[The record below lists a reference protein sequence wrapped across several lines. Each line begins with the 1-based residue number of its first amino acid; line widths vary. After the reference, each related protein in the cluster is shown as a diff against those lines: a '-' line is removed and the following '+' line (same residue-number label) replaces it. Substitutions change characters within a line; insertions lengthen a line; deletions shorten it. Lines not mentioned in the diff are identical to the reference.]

1 VLRAVYVQLL
11 VAGHVIQTELVAGQH
26 AGEVAIF
33 FLVHV
38 GAGEGVLRRVDGQV
52 AAGLDGEVAGADQG
66 RAGDRGIALG
76 GDGDGFAGDHAAQG
90 GGAFFVDFVLDFARL
105 EAAPAAFAFLAF
117 VAGAVGVAD
126 GEDVHVLAGDQLG
139 GAFFG
144 SDGTAGQQQVCTGD
158 DGAVRPRADQ
168 AADVV
173 HHVGFI
179 QAEFLALGGFLGLAV
194 EAVVLVLRGFELE
207 VFTRDQ
213 VSLVA
218 GIDLAGD
225 QLQVLPGAQGGVAA
239 GLDHAGDLLDVVFD
253 AFDFFE
259 L

>member
-1 VLRAVYVQLL
+1 
-11 VAGHVIQTELVAGQH
+11 
-26 AGEVAIF
+26 
-33 FLVHV
+33 
-38 GAGEGVLRRVDGQV
+38 
-52 AAGLDGEVAGADQG
+52 
-66 RAGDRGIALG
+66 
-76 GDGDGFAGDHAAQG
+76 
-90 GGAFFVDFVLDFARL
+90 
-105 EAAPAAFAFLAF
+105 
-117 VAGAVGVAD
+117 
-126 GEDVHVLAGDQLG
+126 LG

-168 AADVV
+168 AANVV
-173 HHVGFI
+173 HHIGFI
-179 QAEFLALGGFLGLAV
+179 QAEFFALGGFLGLAV
-194 EAVVLVLRGFELE
+194 EAVVLIFGGFELE
-207 VFTRDQ
+207 VFTGDQ
-213 VSLVA
+213 IRLVA